1 MMNKLR
7 KQSTTRSKTSPGMNS
22 SLDRKRDT
30 FDLPEEL
37 LAKCEVVLQIFTVLR
52 EKIRKNT
59 QSIEMIVGFI
69 DDYV

>member
-7 KQSTTRSKTSPGMNS
+7 KQSTIRSKTSPGMTS
-22 SLDRKRDT
+22 SLDIEKDN

-52 EKIRKNT
+52 EKIRKNNH
-59 QSIEMIVGFI
+59 SIEMIVGFI